1 MGVCDSRALK
11 KKKFLMYVSSQQL
24 FSICTFVKD
33 GRQLMYALCLFKAD
47 DTECEVAKKIVHLLM
62 VYSEHYFILPP
73 VKK

>member
-11 KKKFLMYVSSQQL
+11 KKRFLMYVSSQQL

-47 DTECEVAKKIVHLLM
+47 DTECEVAKR
-62 VYSEHYFILPP
+62 
-73 VKK
+73 